1 MAMPVARTS
10 DAKGQPAS
18 GSLLSLAATGGEVV
32 VPDESPPLLD
42 ATARSRIF
50 ASSARRALSWL
61 ARDAAR
67 TAEGSGGDGRKPRS
81 TASGLLETGIVVVVV
96 VVVVAPTSIAVEVSP
111 PQDGSGSLGTKPDM

>member
-42 ATARSRIF
+42 ATARSRLF

-81 TASGLLETGIVVVVV
+81 TASGSLETGIVVV

-111 PQDGSGSLGTKPDM
+111 PQDGSGSL